1 MDQIANLVIDL
12 GIDAAE
18 FKNEIPRIKNLLN
31 GAAGDA
37 ERSSARMQ
45 RFMERQTQAARQ
57 TMQAA
62 SSAVTAASAHAQTVE
77 KNARAHERMAREVE
91 QTRLRVDALNQ
102 KMREEQAQARAL
114 AEAQDKAA
122 AAFYRQIDSVKQAGA
137 GLQELQRIQQQIRQ
151 ARNSGG
157 VGQQDYLALIS
168 EITAKTRALTQAEE
182 QATRQKAAFIRQ
194 LKEQATRQNLSS
206 SELLRAR
213 AAQLGVSSAA
223 EVYIRKMERAGK
235 ATHSLGLKSA
245 AARRELGGLH
255 RFLGL
260 EFPRQKKT
268 IGVVFGKFYPLHT
281 GHIYLIQRACS
292 QVDELHIIMG
302 FDDTRDRALFEDSAM
317 SQQPTVPDRLRWLL
331 QTFKYQ
337 KNIRIHAFNEEGM
350 EPYPHGWDVWSNG
363 IKKFMAEKGIQ
374 PDLIYTSEEADAPQ
388 YMEHLG
394 IDTVLVDPKRTFMS
408 ISGAQI
414 RENPFRYWEYIPT
427 EVKPF
432 FVRTVAILGG
442 ESSGKST
449 LVNKLA
455 NIFNTTSAWEYGRD
469 YVFSHLGGDEIAL
482 QYSDYDKI
490 ALGHAQY
497 IDFAVKYAN
506 KVAFIDTD
514 FVTTQAFCKKYE
526 GREHPFVQAL
536 IDEYRFD
543 LVILL
548 ENNTPWVADGLRSLG
563 SSVDRK
569 EFQNLLV
576 EMLEENNIEFVRVEE
591 DDYDSRFLRCVE
603 LVREMMGEQR

>member
-1 MDQIANLVIDL
+1 M
-12 GIDAAE
+12 
-18 FKNEIPRIKNLLN
+18 
-31 GAAGDA
+31 
-37 ERSSARMQ
+37 SS
-45 RFMERQTQAARQ
+45 F
-57 TMQAA
+57 
-62 SSAVTAASAHAQTVE
+62 
-77 KNARAHERMAREVE
+77 
-91 QTRLRVDALNQ
+91 
-102 KMREEQAQARAL
+102 
-114 AEAQDKAA
+114 
-122 AAFYRQIDSVKQAGA
+122 
-137 GLQELQRIQQQIRQ
+137 
-151 ARNSGG
+151 
-157 VGQQDYLALIS
+157 DY
-168 EITAKTRALTQAEE
+168 
-182 QATRQKAAFIRQ
+182 
-194 LKEQATRQNLSS
+194 
-206 SELLRAR
+206 
-213 AAQLGVSSAA
+213 
-223 EVYIRKMERAGK
+223 
-235 ATHSLGLKSA
+235 LKSA
-245 AARRELGGLH
+245 IKQKGCTLQQVADASGMTKGYLSQLLNAKIKSPSAQKLEALH

-260 EFPRQKKT
+260 EFPRRQKSV
-268 IGVVFGKFYPLHT
+268 GVVFGKFYPLHT

-302 FDDTRDRALFEDSAM
+302 YDDPRDRELFEKSAM

-350 EPYPHGWDVWSNG
+350 EPYPHGWDVWSRG
-363 IKKFMAEKGIQ
+363 IRAFMN
-374 PDLIYTSEEADAPQ
+374 
-388 YMEHLG
+388 
-394 IDTVLVDPKRTFMS
+394 
-408 ISGAQI
+408 ISGGQI

-449 LVNKLA
+449 LVNKLS

-469 YVFSHLGGDEIAL
+469 YVFSHLGGDEMAL

-514 FVTTQAFCKKYE
+514 FVSTQAFCLKYE

-569 EFQNLLV
+569 EFQTLLV
-576 EMLEENNIEFVRVEE
+576 SLLKENEIDFVHVKEA
-591 DDYDSRFLRCVE
+591 DYDARFLRCVE
-603 LVREMMGEQR
+603 LVKEMMGEQG